1 MHGKKDP
8 MTTSELRELAL
19 AWWGLVL
26 AIPVAVRLG
35 LWIKGR
41 HPAQRAAWEALNSA
55 QYYRRPSMSTDS
67 AMSPL
72 EGREL
77 IMRECK
83 HMCWRT
89 LVDKLCCNCLLA
101 GDRCA
106 ACAPNPSPNADG

>member
-41 HPAQRAAWEALNSA
+41 PPDAAGRRA
-55 QYYRRPSMSTDS
+55 RR
-67 AMSPL
+67 
-72 EGREL
+72 
-77 IMRECK
+77 
-83 HMCWRT
+83 
-89 LVDKLCCNCLLA
+89 
-101 GDRCA
+101 
-106 ACAPNPSPNADG
+106 